1 MNGSLSLQQ
10 RSDYLNGNNGL
21 PEVPY
26 GYLPAYLPGAS
37 SLVEQLDRRLLVIL
51 RDGRHLVGTLRTFD
65 QFANMVLQDTFERR
79 ILITVNT
86 KTESMGG
93 SNSMCY
99 QTDIELGLLVVRGE
113 NVVIFGELND
123 NEVNDNDCMDGGSQ
137 DNSSGSMQFVSLEE
151 FERLKEEDVSG
162 MSTGGSCK
170 EFQQEIHINW
180 DFDMDLVV

>member
-1 MNGSLSLQQ
+1 MSGSASLQQ
-10 RSDYLNGNNGL
+10 QSDYHNGNNAS

-79 ILITVNT
+79 NLITVNT
-86 KTESMGG
+86 KTETMGG
-93 SNSMCY
+93 SNRMCY

-113 NVVIFGELND
+113 NVVIFGELN
-123 NEVNDNDCMDGGSQ
+123 EIELKDNDCMDGGGSQ
-137 DNSSGSMQFVSLEE
+137 DNSSGSMKFVSLEE
-151 FERLKEEDVSG
+151 FERLKEEDVG
-162 MSTGGSCK
+162 MSTGCSCK

-180 DFDMDLVV
+180 DFDMDLVA

>member
-51 RDGRHLVGTLRTFD
+51 RDGRHLVGTLSTFD

-79 ILITVNT
+79 ILIIVNT

-93 SNSMCY
+93 SNRMCY

-180 DFDMDLVV
+180 DFDMDLVA